1 MNKKKLLALLTSL
14 TLVAAVGI
22 GATLAYFTDSDA
34 ATNVI
39 TMGHVDI
46 DLDEP
51 EFDEEAGDDK
61 TITDITPGQKI
72 TKDPTITVDEDSA
85 DAYLRATI
93 TFEGLTDGTNN
104 TKNQI
109 SELLANINIDT
120 EVSEASPAAWYYN
133 SEDGYYYYNT
143 KVSAG
148 NSVELFTEVEIPASW
163 GNEVAD
169 LTFKIIVSAEAI
181 QADNF
186 APTLDTTGKFIT
198 AWEDANGDA
207 ITAETYT
214 APATVAPVVPE
225 GDE

>member
-51 EFDEEAGDDK
+51 EYDKEAGDDK

-85 DAYLRATI
+85 DAYLRAKI

-120 EVSEASPAAWYYN
+120 EVTEDSPAAWYYN
-133 SEDGYYYYNT
+133 SKDGYYYYNT

-148 NSVELFTEVEIPASW
+148 NSVELFTEVEIPATW

-169 LTFKIIVSAEAI
+169 LTFKIVVSAEAI
-181 QADNF
+181 QANNF
-186 APTLDTTGKFIT
+186 EPTVDGDFIT
-198 AWEDANGDA
+198 AWTYVDADGNEQA
-207 ITAETYT
+207 ITAETYVS
-214 APATVAPVVPE
+214 AEA
-225 GDE
+225 DE